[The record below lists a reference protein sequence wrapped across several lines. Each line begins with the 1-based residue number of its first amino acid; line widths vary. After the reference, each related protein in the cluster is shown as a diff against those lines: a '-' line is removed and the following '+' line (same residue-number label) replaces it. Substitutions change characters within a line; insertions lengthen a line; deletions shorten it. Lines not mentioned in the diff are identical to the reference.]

1 MNQKSS
7 MCRLL
12 SSGFYFSYNYDLTHS
27 IEKKPREGNLH
38 EKADKSFYKQV
49 KQAIKSLDALVKS
62 IDSNETGN
70 KDDAQE
76 EKE

>member
-1 MNQKSS
+1 MNYGKGGYFPCKS
-7 MCRLL
+7 L
-12 SSGFYFSYNYDLTHS
+12 
-27 IEKKPREGNLH
+27 EKADEKAFKAF

-62 IDSNETGN
+62 IDSNENGN